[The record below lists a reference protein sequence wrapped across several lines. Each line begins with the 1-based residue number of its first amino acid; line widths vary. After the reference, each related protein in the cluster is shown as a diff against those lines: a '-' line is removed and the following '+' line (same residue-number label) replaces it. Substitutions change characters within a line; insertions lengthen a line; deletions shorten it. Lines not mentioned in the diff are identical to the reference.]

1 MPSHSRDVNCGSPG
15 QGDLHVH
22 RHGEGGGRRV
32 HAIARGGGG
41 GGGWGVELGRR
52 GGMPRAIGRTW
63 RAPTPAPL
71 RVPALQMA
79 GPAARGD
86 SRFSHRQ
93 HQVFSPVH
101 LR

>member
-1 MPSHSRDVNCGSPG
+1 M
-15 QGDLHVH
+15 DLHVN
-22 RHGEGGGRRV
+22 HGEGGGRRV

-41 GGGWGVELGRR
+41 GGGGVEVVRR
-52 GGMPRAIGRTW
+52 GMPRAIGRTW

-71 RVPALQMA
+71 PALQMA

-86 SRFSHRQ
+86 GRFSHRQ